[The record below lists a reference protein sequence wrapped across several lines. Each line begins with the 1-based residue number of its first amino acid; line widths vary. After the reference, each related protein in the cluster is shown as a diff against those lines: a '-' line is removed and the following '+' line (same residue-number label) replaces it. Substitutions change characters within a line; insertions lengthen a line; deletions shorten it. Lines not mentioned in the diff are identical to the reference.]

1 MINKV
6 FLLGRLVADP
16 QLQYTESGT
25 PYARFRIAVNT
36 PYKDSKGEWQQETL
50 FIGVLF
56 WGEKAEK
63 LVELSKGAKVF
74 VMGRLRQ
81 GNYEE
86 NGKRK
91 SYIEVKGE
99 RVVVIED
106 KKNEQP
112 EIEF

>member
-16 QLQYTESGT
+16 QLQYTESGI

-36 PYKDSKGEWQQETL
+36 PYKDSKGEWQQETV
-50 FIGVLF
+50 FIGILF

-63 LVELSKGAKVF
+63 LVELSKGSKVL

-81 GNYEE
+81 A
-86 NGKRK
+86 GKGV
-91 SYIEVKGE
+91 EVKGE
-99 RVVVIED
+99 RVVVIEN
-106 KKNEQP
+106 KKEEP